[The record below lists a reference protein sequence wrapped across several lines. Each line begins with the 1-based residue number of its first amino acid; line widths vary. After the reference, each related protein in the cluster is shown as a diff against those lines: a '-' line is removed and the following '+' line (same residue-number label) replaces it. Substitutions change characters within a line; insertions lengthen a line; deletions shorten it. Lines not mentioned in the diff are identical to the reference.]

1 MREEK
6 QIEEREK
13 RIINQREELRRLSK
27 HIHNLTQS
35 RDAWKKK
42 AKRVG
47 KQLYEVLNKQ
57 SEGEWIK
64 HCNTYECS
72 VCKEELFIEY
82 AEDYD
87 AIEDWELNFCPFC
100 GAKMQK

>member
-1 MREEK
+1 MSEEK
-6 QIEEREK
+6 QIEEMARFMCSNDAGEANCADGSKCDFDCWSYREA
-13 RIINQREELRRLSK
+13 E
-27 HIHNLTQS
+27 H
-35 RDAWKKK
+35 
-42 AKRVG
+42 
-47 KQLYEVLNKQ
+47 LYNAGYRKQ

-87 AIEDWELNFCPFC
+87 AIEDWNFNFCPFC
-100 GAKMQK
+100 GAKMKGGEEQ